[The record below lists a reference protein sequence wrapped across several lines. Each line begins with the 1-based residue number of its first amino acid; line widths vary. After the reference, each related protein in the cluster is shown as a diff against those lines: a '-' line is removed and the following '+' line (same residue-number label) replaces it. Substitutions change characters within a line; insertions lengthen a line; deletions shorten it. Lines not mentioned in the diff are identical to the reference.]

1 MNANLTAML
10 KEAALEWGA
19 DLVGISPISRFANAP
34 IMMSPQG
41 ILPTAK
47 NVVVCAIHHPDEAM
61 ELGGEKHPQ
70 EIGPYAIQY
79 VMNSKL
85 DYMAYR
91 IANLLDGL
99 GYEAVPI
106 ASSNIWRYRP
116 FMDLQADFA
125 PDMSHIYAAVCAG
138 LGQLGWHGLTMTPE
152 YGAWNRFVSIIT
164 DAPLCPTELYEDTRL
179 CDMCGECIRHCPTDA
194 YRKEVDGVNVL
205 EVEGR
210 QHKFANKNLWRCAWG
225 EHFDLDLDLEIPDV
239 VDEKT
244 LLEHVDKYGLRG
256 GEMGCCLKYC
266 LPRELRQDG
275 EGHTSTYIRK
285 KHCVATDLPVHR
297 RLYDEIAN
305 YVRRYSVDN
314 VVFLDEAAVDG
325 LGGKKAYDKARGAVV
340 MSLSYHK
347 NPTDGIDFASRAAGP
362 LLGFARLDVTRMLDN
377 AGFTALNN
385 PPVDREAYAAIAGIG
400 PSGTAGRQNGVGQP
414 DGRETQIEVVLT
426 SAPLKRY
433 AYWDISAPSDN
444 RRLSLT
450 DNLCRLMEAEGSDL
464 YAVVPA
470 ARMEALTGR
479 LEPIKGGEPLL
490 RAAHNAP
497 RFSPYRP
504 EVFEYRRKLR
514 RPSDYLAG
522 AKNVII
528 MGLHYPEIVQ
538 KMTIKP
544 PAFAVGPYLFSKY
557 ENANELAYSAL
568 KVCKYLQAKGYE
580 AAASYDLTGTG
591 GEMATPR
598 GLLPDAFSNCLEAVE
613 AGIGQLAAN
622 GVCYTAEHG
631 FSQGFVAI
639 VTNAPLDTVCR
650 AKEMQ
655 RDVIAACAGCDQ
667 CIKACPSRALKAEK
681 MVEIELC
688 GRQYKWIPT
697 DGKAC
702 DWSRKF
708 ALCGEEGHK
717 YTGSQ
722 TEVAAPEQ
730 ITPEALE
737 GAFAK
742 TDRILQYRPTTVHR
756 CIIDCPLV

>member
-1 MNANLTAML
+1 MNANLTAMV

-19 DLVGISPISRFANAP
+19 DLVGVSPIGRFAGAP
-34 IMMSPQG
+34 ILMSPQG

-116 FMDLQADFA
+116 FMDLQANFA

-152 YGAWNRFVSIIT
+152 YGAWNRFISIIT
-164 DAPLCPTELYEDTRL
+164 DAPLCPTELYEDTKL

-194 YRKEVDGVNVL
+194 YRKEVNGVNVL
-205 EVEGR
+205 NVEGR
-210 QHKFANKNLWRCAWG
+210 EHKFANKNLWRCAWG

-239 VDEKT
+239 VNEKV
-244 LLEHVDKYGLRG
+244 LMEHVDKYGLRG

-266 LPRELRQDG
+266 LPKELRQDG

-297 RLYDEIAN
+297 RLYDDIVN

-314 VVFLDEAAVDG
+314 VVFLDETAVDG
-325 LGGKKAYDKARGAVV
+325 LGGKKAYDKAQGAVV
-340 MSLSYHK
+340 MSLSYDK
-347 NPTDGIDFASRAAGP
+347 NQADCGTVDFAARAAGP

-385 PPVDREAYAAIAGIG
+385 PPVDREEYAAAAGIEPYG
-400 PSGTAGRQNGVGQP
+400 GVGQP
-414 DGRETQIEVVLT
+414 DGRERLIEVVLT
-426 SAPLKRY
+426 SAPLKRH
-433 AYWDISAPSDN
+433 AYWDINAPADN

-450 DNLCRLMEAEGSDL
+450 DNLCRLMESEGSDL

-470 ARMEALTGR
+470 SRMETLTAR
-479 LEPIKGGEPLL
+479 LEPVKGEEPLL
-490 RAAHNAP
+490 RAVQSFP

-504 EVFEYRRKLR
+504 EVSEYRRKLR
-514 RPSDYLAG
+514 RPSDYLAD
-522 AKNVII
+522 AQNVII

-544 PAFAVGPYLFSKY
+544 PAYAVGPYLFSKY

-568 KVCKYLQAKGYE
+568 KICKYLQAKGYE
-580 AAASYDLTGTG
+580 AAASYDLTGVG

-639 VTNAPLDTVCR
+639 VTNAPLEAVCK
-650 AKEMQ
+650 AQKMQ
-655 RDVIAACAGCDQ
+655 RDVTVACAGCDQ

-681 MVEIELC
+681 MLEIELC
-688 GRQYKWIPT
+688 GRIYKWIPA

-702 DWSRKF
+702 DWSRKY

-722 TEVAAPEQ
+722 TEVEAPRE
-730 ITPEALE
+730 ITPTALE